1 MAGFSITEKKIDG
14 GHKSKTSVCGSC
26 GEPVA
31 KGRLLCDEC
40 VGFRWME
47 LPYNDEA
54 HRD

>member
-1 MAGFSITEKKIDG
+1 MAGYSVTEKKITGD
-14 GHKSKTSVCGSC
+14 KRPKVAVCGSC

-31 KGRLLCDEC
+31 KGRLVCDEC

-54 HRD
+54 HR